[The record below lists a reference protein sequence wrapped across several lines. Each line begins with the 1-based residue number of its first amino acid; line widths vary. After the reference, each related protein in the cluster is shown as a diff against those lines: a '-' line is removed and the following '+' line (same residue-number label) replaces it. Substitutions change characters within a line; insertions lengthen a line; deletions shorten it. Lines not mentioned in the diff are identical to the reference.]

1 MSLREMS
8 SSVMMLIKTLW
19 IRQGSAEN
27 RGGMKETQAMDEE
40 TESKREAEKEGVRYA
55 WRGEATA
62 EMSP

>member
-1 MSLREMS
+1 
-8 SSVMMLIKTLW
+8 
-19 IRQGSAEN
+19 
-27 RGGMKETQAMDEE
+27 MKETQAMDEE